1 MISASDIEKYTYCPL
16 SWYLSKRKRVDIKEG
31 EEKHR
36 KIAYD
41 AKKISEYESEK
52 VKTSSLFIYYL
63 ASATIIIIVGYSFI
77 VRDEIFSR
85 ILLLLS
91 LGWALYSVYLFSHAE
106 KYEKMWEK
114 KMAEKV
120 MLIAALSAMVLSILA
135 VTIFLPP
142 NSALALTIESASFVW
157 LMGANIFY
165 YLSVIMEYKAS
176 ALRGRL
182 KLPSGEVI
190 LVDDL
195 TKGKT
200 LYSEKYGIS
209 GTPDLI
215 IKEGEHYIPV
225 EIKTGRVPR
234 GPLFSHIM
242 QLAAYCLL
250 VEENYGTPPPYGIL
264 KYGSV
269 MHEIEWNEDLKN
281 LLLKKV
287 AEMRNVMKTGDVHRN
302 HNRVGKC
309 LHCSRRDICP
319 EKLG

>member
-16 SWYLSKRKRVDIKEG
+16 SWYLSKKMRVDVKEG
-31 EEKHR
+31 EERHR
-36 KIAYD
+36 KIARDVEKVVEYEKE
-41 AKKISEYESEK
+41 AKKE
-52 VKTSSLFIYYL
+52 SSLFIYYL
-63 ASATIIIIVGYSFI
+63 AAATIITVVGYSFI

-85 ILLLLS
+85 ILVIFS
-91 LGWALYSVYLFSHAE
+91 LIWALYSLFLFSRSE
-106 KYEKMWEK
+106 KYEKVWEK
-114 KMAEKV
+114 KTAEKV
-120 MLIAALSAMVLSILA
+120 ILVAALSSMILSILA

-142 NSALALTIESASFVW
+142 NSVLALTLESVSLVW

-165 YLSVIMEYKAS
+165 YLSVITEYRAS
-176 ALRGRL
+176 AIRGKL
-182 KLPSGEVI
+182 KLPSGDFVF
-190 LVDDL
+190 VDDL
-195 TKGKT
+195 SKGKP

-215 IKEGEHYIPV
+215 IKEGDHYIPV
-225 EIKTGRVPR
+225 EIKTGRIPR

-250 VEENYGTPPPYGIL
+250 VEENYGIPPPYGIL
-264 KYGSV
+264 KYGPV

-287 AEMRNVMKTGDVHRN
+287 EEMREAMKTGEVHRN

-309 LHCSRRDICP
+309 LHCSRRHICP
-319 EKLG
+319 ERLA